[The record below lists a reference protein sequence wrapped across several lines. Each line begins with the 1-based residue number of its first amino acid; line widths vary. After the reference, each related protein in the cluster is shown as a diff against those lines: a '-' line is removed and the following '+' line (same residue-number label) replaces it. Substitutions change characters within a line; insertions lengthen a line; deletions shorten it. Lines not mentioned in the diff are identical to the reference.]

1 MSIIISDGVK
11 ISKRNTPTREGERI
25 ATIAEMASIPNPYVG
40 QRVYVEDEGFS
51 YEIKSLKAKIIDGV
65 VVENAQVDLYEP
77 AIPTALID
85 NLMKKKFGYARDLE
99 GNRQFFADEES
110 ASLYDENP
118 EGNAELLLLEL
129 KTAAEGGGGGA
140 GGGMYYFLRVMNG
153 LPSRSIVASQGE
165 PCEIKFTFVSQQKD
179 GAEAEYEDTGE
190 RGYCELSVSNIATD
204 SFQVVKSFYVNSG
217 VEQTVDVSQFLATGA
232 NSIRLKIT
240 GEITEQVTPAFT
252 WSAQLT
258 SLSIGAPNFEW
269 WKPNTG
275 DFTIPFIIG
284 GNVDKDLYIS
294 VDGGDYHWE
303 KMEPIGPLVY
313 TDTPLNYGVPH
324 PGKSGVYTVRA
335 QVKTKDSLI
344 ATKELVYET
353 ICVVQGE
360 TETFIAVN
368 NVSEGLTNWA
378 ENAVLDYALYS
389 PLATTS
395 IEWTLGEMK
404 QALKV
409 TTGEKKTL
417 DMALEV
423 ETVDDS
429 DFTLVLGAS
438 SGGKTL
444 VEGMV
449 FEVDNSQG
457 FSPVAGAAFYFN
469 PRKHDNGEAFAR
481 TAIINEISG
490 EEIPA
495 VFTGYNWG
503 SDGYQKVTDGL
514 VMRVFAGNTLE
525 ADVKFFAKETATTG
539 ATLSMDFRVDNALD
553 YEGEVLKV
561 IEETASNFVGVKLL
575 ADSMYVHSQAAKN
588 DDYQGLRIEDRE
600 RIHVDVVIMPQAY
613 GNKNFNLVILYV
625 NGCKNREFTYA
636 SNDYFANQGN
646 LIIGSESADIDIY
659 GIKVYYKALTANA
672 IQQNHIN
679 WLNEGKEE
687 YKARNDVFDAKGE
700 SVDIDKVRR
709 ICNVITFFGEM
720 PSKSNPNKF
729 INDWKLEFVGR
740 PEWNVFIKGIE
751 QSGQGTSA
759 MEYDGWNQKGKSK
772 STTVATYADGST
784 TTGFFYLAGRKCRVA
799 AGKLNWASSCG
810 CNKMGSVNSI
820 GDLCELLGILD
831 KYNSRVGIFQMP
843 FVGFQ
848 ALEDERGNM
857 RYTFTG
863 LYTLG
868 PDKGDPFTMGWD
880 YEMFPDLISVEGADN
895 AAPGALFKVPWNKDK
910 KYWDFN
916 MDEESM
922 QYNGIN
928 CFDYNAGKAETKG
941 DIKALYEKM
950 FMPRYNFIYECSP
963 NLTYWGDISTL
974 NTAENILLHKNDDTE
989 FVAENGDVYYYET
1002 AEGRFMPSDTGN
1014 GTINLYTQLVDKGY
1028 GLTTAMLA
1036 SLATTGAEKVE
1047 LFKQARIMKY
1057 NIESPAL
1064 IHKGQ
1069 SVFSRNWMEALGST
1083 DTRTKNVYYTVRTEE
1098 DAMTFFWDDTDT
1110 IGPFTNQGQDKKP
1123 YWCEVGDRYDN
1134 GQPVWNG
1141 EQNRFFNHV
1150 EASFKED
1157 IPQEMRNMLAAMEV
1171 LGGSKAQNSTERLY
1185 AFFHKYYFSQA
1196 QEYFPEAL
1204 YNEAAR
1210 VLYEKAKIK
1219 YDNGSYTN
1227 DTDPITQ
1234 SLGSYYS
1241 GWKRWIKKRI
1251 QYIQSKYS
1259 YGDYSASGGDTITVR
1274 AAGADISYEITPAI
1288 WMYPNVATG
1297 TSIVK
1302 GERTAPGEKCVIVI
1316 ELLGTGDQQNAIKGV
1331 HYLRSIGQ
1339 WHDKN
1344 VTGTMNVKGR
1354 MLRELTLGHESED
1367 IKISISALIVSDTP
1381 SLQVLDVRRIA
1392 TLTGELALETCT
1404 HLKELLAKGTAMTN
1418 IKLPVGGPLEKI
1430 EYPSTAQY
1438 VTLRN
1443 FPLLKNEGV
1452 DISECLGEVT
1462 DFYVSECP
1470 QVKVMELLQSIL
1482 NTEGHALKR
1491 IRATGFDEEYDN
1503 GEVLTALSK
1512 LTDGSYSGLT
1522 SEGKEQD
1529 GMPVLQGKMKV
1540 NAFVYEEDLEKL
1552 MEYFQGHLEIEV
1564 TGGYYMRF
1572 ADPEVLKV
1580 LLANGVGDGVGITEE
1595 QAAKVTDIG
1604 VWFMGNKEINTFDEF
1619 EKFTGVTTTKIN
1631 PNAPYPYNGAFA
1643 RTALTSI
1650 KLPSSLTVTGAGIFA
1665 EVSTLPEIDI
1675 THVTKLGN
1683 MSFWKCSSLAKVVCP
1698 NLTEISGGAFYGC
1711 SSLESIDLSKV
1722 KVIPNQYSFNGFYYG
1737 CFQGCSSLKSVIF
1750 SEDITTMGSFAFYN
1764 CTSLEIEDFQAP
1776 NLETFGQN
1784 AFYGVKTKKISNLGK
1799 VTSLQRTGTTY
1810 GDKTTLESL
1819 NLPQTITSLGNDSEG
1834 NTFDGFINLV
1844 IEDINFPSVTYIP
1857 DGVFYNTKIN
1867 KLTSLGSSTAISQ
1880 TNAQKS
1886 QKGAFQAS
1894 TINEV
1899 AEGVFDNITTIG
1911 SYAFTSA
1918 TISGGEAELVFPN
1931 VKTIGYF
1938 AFQSLKVKKITFGS
1952 LTKIPGEGYSF
1963 ACFKYCAM
1971 TELDLPDTLT
1981 EIQQYGLYECRN
1993 LTTLII
1999 RATNPPTL
2007 GSNAFSGTPST
2018 MTIYVPD
2025 GSVEQEVDNGDGT
2038 TSTVTKTIVELYKE
2052 ASGWS
2057 DYADRI
2063 RPMSEFD
2070 VRILTYNEDGEGG
2083 YKLYQIASYDTAK
2096 NDYVMGIAVRDSTLG
2111 DIVMSK
2117 TKVSGSNV
2125 YVNTKSL
2132 SNGRI
2137 NTQLMLET
2145 YPDTNYVHNK
2155 CNNYIFANGTSGYLM
2170 SKNEGFII
2178 SRKKSIINSALTL
2191 IGGSQVGDYLWTSN
2205 VGNAGNQWMGAVVTW
2220 ATDRMDGGRN
2230 NQTFD
2235 TFPLTEL
2242 PEGLEW

>member
-110 ASLYDENP
+110 ASLYDEDP

-368 NVSEGLTNWA
+368 NVSKGLTNWA

-429 DFTLVLGAS
+429 DFTLVLGAK

-525 ADVKFFAKETATTG
+525 ADVKFFARETATTG

-672 IQQNHIN
+672 IQQNHMN

-709 ICNVITFFGEM
+709 ICNVITFFGKM

-784 TTGFFYLAGRKCRVA
+784 TTGFFYFAGQKCRVA
-799 AGKLNWASSCG
+799 TNKLNWASSCG

-880 YEMFPDLISVEGADN
+880 YEKFPDLISVEGADN
-895 AAPGALFKVPWNKDK
+895 AAPGALFKVPWNKNK

-1069 SVFSRNWMEALGST
+1069 SVFSRNWMEGLGST

-1141 EQNRFFNHV
+1141 EQNRFFNLV
-1150 EASFKED
+1150 EAAFKED
-1157 IPQEMRNMLAAMEV
+1157 IPQEMRNMLAGMEE

-1297 TSIVK
+1297 TSIVR

-1404 HLKELLAKGTAMTN
+1404 HLKELLAKGTGMTN

-1430 EYPSTAQY
+1430 EYPATAQY

-1491 IRATGFDEEYDN
+1491 VRATGFDEEYDN
-1503 GEVLTALSK
+1503 GDVLTALSK

-1529 GMPVLQGKMKV
+1529 GMPVLQGKMRV

-1552 MEYFQGHLEIEV
+1552 MEYFQEHLEIAV
-1564 TGGYYMRF
+1564 TGGYYIKF
-1572 ADPEVLKV
+1572 ADPEVLRV
-1580 LLANGVGDGVGITEE
+1580 LLANGVGDGTGITTE
-1595 QAAKVTDIG
+1595 QAEALTNIG
-1604 VWFMGNKEINTFDEF
+1604 TWFNGNTAITSFDEF
-1619 EKFTGVTTTKIN
+1619 KYFTNVKILKENEFRGCTNLRTIDLTNIEYLGFMPFATSDLSEYDLNMPNLIGLLDGVNENFCQWFLDSNLRSVKDTGNLVKFPDGDYSSGIVYST
-1631 PNAPYPYNGAFA
+1631 FA
-1643 RTALTSI
+1643 RTKVKSVHLNSKVREVGYGTFYSCKELTELIIDEGLQIIGESSFGRCWALNTVT
-1650 KLPSSLTVTGAGIFA
+1650 LPST
-1665 EVSTLPEIDI
+1665 I
-1675 THVTKLGN
+1675 THIYALAFVECDFKFGFIKI
-1683 MSFWKCSSLAKVVCP
+1683 MS
-1698 NLTEISGGAFYGC
+1698 
-1711 SSLESIDLSKV
+1711 
-1722 KVIPNQYSFNGFYYG
+1722 
-1737 CFQGCSSLKSVIF
+1737 
-1750 SEDITTMGSFAFYN
+1750 IT
-1764 CTSLEIEDFQAP
+1764 P
-1776 NLETFGQN
+1776 
-1784 AFYGVKTKKISNLGK
+1784 
-1799 VTSLQRTGTTY
+1799 
-1810 GDKTTLESL
+1810 
-1819 NLPQTITSLGNDSEG
+1819 PSLGNDA
-1834 NTFDGFINLV
+1834 FLV
-1844 IEDINFPSVTYIP
+1844 TGGANYI
-1857 DGVFYNTKIN
+1857 
-1867 KLTSLGSSTAISQ
+1867 
-1880 TNAQKS
+1880 
-1886 QKGAFQAS
+1886 
-1894 TINEV
+1894 
-1899 AEGVFDNITTIG
+1899 
-1911 SYAFTSA
+1911 
-1918 TISGGEAELVFPN
+1918 
-1931 VKTIGYF
+1931 
-1938 AFQSLKVKKITFGS
+1938 
-1952 LTKIPGEGYSF
+1952 
-1963 ACFKYCAM
+1963 
-1971 TELDLPDTLT
+1971 
-1981 EIQQYGLYECRN
+1981 
-1993 LTTLII
+1993 
-1999 RATNPPTL
+1999 
-2007 GSNAFSGTPST
+2007 
-2018 MTIYVPD
+2018 IYVPD
-2025 GSVEQEVDNGDGT
+2025 ESIEAYKTATNW
-2038 TSTVTKTIVELYKE
+2038 ST
-2052 ASGWS
+2052 
-2057 DYADRI
+2057 YADRI
-2063 RPMSEFD
+2063 KPLSE
-2070 VRILTYNEDGEGG
+2070 Y
-2083 YKLYQIASYDTAK
+2083 
-2096 NDYVMGIAVRDSTLG
+2096 
-2111 DIVMSK
+2111 
-2117 TKVSGSNV
+2117 
-2125 YVNTKSL
+2125 
-2132 SNGRI
+2132 
-2137 NTQLMLET
+2137 
-2145 YPDTNYVHNK
+2145 
-2155 CNNYIFANGTSGYLM
+2155 
-2170 SKNEGFII
+2170 
-2178 SRKKSIINSALTL
+2178 
-2191 IGGSQVGDYLWTSN
+2191 
-2205 VGNAGNQWMGAVVTW
+2205 
-2220 ATDRMDGGRN
+2220 
-2230 NQTFD
+2230 
-2235 TFPLTEL
+2235 TE
-2242 PEGLEW
+2242 E

>member
-110 ASLYDENP
+110 ASLYDEDP

-368 NVSEGLTNWA
+368 NVSKGLTNWA

-429 DFTLVLGAS
+429 DFTLVLGAK

-525 ADVKFFAKETATTG
+525 ADVKFFARETATTG

-672 IQQNHIN
+672 IQQNHMN

-709 ICNVITFFGEM
+709 ICNVITFFGKM

-740 PEWNVFIKGIE
+740 PEWNVFIKRIE

-784 TTGFFYLAGRKCRVA
+784 TTGFFYFAGQKCRVA
-799 AGKLNWASSCG
+799 TNKLNWASSCG

-820 GDLCELLGILD
+820 ADLCELLGILD

-880 YEMFPDLISVEGADN
+880 YEKFPDLISVEGADN
-895 AAPGALFKVPWNKDK
+895 AAPGALFKVPWNKNK

-950 FMPRYNFIYECSP
+950 FMPRYNFIYKCSP

-1069 SVFSRNWMEALGST
+1069 SVFSRNWMEGLGST

-1141 EQNRFFNHV
+1141 EQNRFFNLV
-1150 EASFKED
+1150 EGAFKED
-1157 IPQEMRNMLAAMEV
+1157 IPQEMRNMLAAMEE

-1219 YDNGSYTN
+1219 FDNGSYTN

-1274 AAGADISYEITPAI
+1274 AAGADISYEITPAV

-1297 TSIVK
+1297 TSIVR

-1430 EYPSTAQY
+1430 EYPATAQY

-1470 QVKVMELLQSIL
+1470 QVKVMELLQNIL

-1491 IRATGFDEEYDN
+1491 VRATGFDEEYDN
-1503 GEVLTALSK
+1503 GDVLTALSK

-1522 SEGKEQD
+1522 SEGTAQD

-1552 MEYFQGHLEIEV
+1552 MEYFQGHLEIAV

-1580 LLANGVGDGVGITEE
+1580 LLANGVGDGTGITEE
-1595 QAAKVTDIG
+1595 QAESVTDIG
-1604 VWFMGNKEINTFDEF
+1604 TWFKGNTAITSFDEF
-1619 EKFTGVTTTKIN
+1619 EKFTSVSSVGGSQYNTGFKNCSNLKTIKI
-1631 PNAPYPYNGAFA
+1631 PSSV
-1643 RTALTSI
+1643 TSI
-1650 KLPSSLTVTGAGIFA
+1650 PGEAFL
-1665 EVSTLPEIDI
+1665 ST
-1675 THVTKLGN
+1675 
-1683 MSFWKCSSLAKVVCP
+1683 
-1698 NLTEISGGAFYGC
+1698 
-1711 SSLESIDLSKV
+1711 SSLESIGDTTNVTIIGGKGGYGSAFMNSGIKTVNYPNLQIIYGGDNWSGSNVEEVLSLGYV
-1722 KVIPNQYSFNGFYYG
+1722 KIIPGGTS
-1737 CFQGCSSLKSVIF
+1737 K
-1750 SEDITTMGSFAFYN
+1750 GSFSNCLKLVTIVFPNTLEQIGENAFYN
-1764 CTSLEIEDFQAP
+1764 CTALEIEDLSLP
-1776 NLETFGQN
+1776 NLETLGQN
-1784 AFYGVKTKKISNLGK
+1784 AFYSVKIKKISDLGNITALPAATSTTQNFGNK
-1799 VTSLQRTGTTY
+1799 SVLEEVVLPDSIASIPDKSFSQYTALKSISSLQNVTSIGEQA
-1810 GDKTTLESL
+1810 
-1819 NLPQTITSLGNDSEG
+1819 
-1834 NTFDGFINLV
+1834 
-1844 IEDINFPSVTYIP
+1844 
-1857 DGVFYNTKIN
+1857 FYNTKAMSIELN
-1867 KLTSLGSSTAISQ
+1867 APNLTS
-1880 TNAQKS
+1880 
-1886 QKGAFQAS
+1886 
-1894 TINEV
+1894 
-1899 AEGVFDNITTIG
+1899 
-1911 SYAFTSA
+1911 
-1918 TISGGEAELVFPN
+1918 
-1931 VKTIGYF
+1931 IGYS
-1938 AFQSLKVKKITFGS
+1938 AFMYSGITKVILGKITS
-1952 LTKIPGEGYSF
+1952 IPGHSNYNYVPFRGCTNLKF
-1963 ACFKYCAM
+1963 V
-1971 TELDLPDTLT
+1971 DLPDTLT
-1981 EIQQYGLYECRN
+1981 SIGQQSFFSSPIA
-1993 LTTLII
+1993 TLIC

-2007 GSNAFSGTPST
+2007 GSNAFTSST
-2018 MTIYVPD
+2018 IIIYVPD

-2038 TSTVTKTIVELYKE
+2038 TSTVTKTIVELYRE

-2057 DYADRI
+2057 AYADRI
-2063 RPMSEFD
+2063 RPMSEYD
-2070 VRILTYNEDGEGG
+2070 VRILTYNEDGNGG
-2083 YKLYQIASYDTAK
+2083 YKLYQIANYDTAK
-2096 NDYVMGIAVRDSTLG
+2096 NDYVMGVAILAPEHQFVMAKSGVSSASWGAYALRLPDTTTYDGRGNTNIMLENNSAIAKNANAYVFLNGTTGYIGTRAELQLVVDRK
-2111 DIVMSK
+2111 DAVINAMSK
-2117 TKVSGSNV
+2117 
-2125 YVNTKSL
+2125 
-2132 SNGRI
+2132 
-2137 NTQLMLET
+2137 
-2145 YPDTNYVHNK
+2145 
-2155 CNNYIFANGTSGYLM
+2155 
-2170 SKNEGFII
+2170 
-2178 SRKKSIINSALTL
+2178 
-2191 IGGSQVGDYLWTSN
+2191 IGGSGTFWENWTS
-2205 VGNAGNQWMGAVVTW
+2205 
-2220 ATDRMDGGRN
+2220 TDLGSYAYTHNTDNISSQEKTVQRGCR
-2230 NQTFD
+2230 
-2235 TFPLTEL
+2235 PLTEL

>member
-110 ASLYDENP
+110 ASLYDEDP

-153 LPSRSIVASQGE
+153 LPSRNIVASQGE

-217 VEQTVDVSQFLATGA
+217 VEQTVDVSQFLATGS

-360 TETFIAVN
+360 TETFIALN
-368 NVSEGLTNWA
+368 NVSKGLTNWA

-417 DMALEV
+417 DMELNV

-429 DFTLVLGAS
+429 DFTLVLGAE

-444 VEGMV
+444 VEGMA

-503 SDGYQKVTDGL
+503 SDGYQKVADVR

-525 ADVKFFAKETATTG
+525 ADVKFFASETAEKG

-575 ADSMYVHSQAAKN
+575 ADSMYVHSHQAKN

-625 NGCKNREFTYA
+625 NGCKNREFTYE
-636 SNDYFANQGN
+636 SNDHFENHGN

-672 IQQNHIN
+672 IQQNHMN

-729 INDWKLEFVGR
+729 INDWKLEFVKR
-740 PEWNVFIKGIE
+740 SEWNVFIKGIE

-759 MEYDGWNQKGKSK
+759 KEYNEWNQKGKCTD
-772 STTVATYADGST
+772 TTVATYADGST
-784 TTGFFYLAGRKCRVA
+784 TTGFFYFAGQKCSVA
-799 AGKLNWASSCG
+799 TNKLNWASSCG

-820 GDLCELLGILD
+820 GDLCEQLGILD

-895 AAPGALFKVPWNKDK
+895 AAAGALFKVPWNKNK

-922 QYNGIN
+922 QYNGKN
-928 CFDYNAGKAETKG
+928 CFDYNAGKAETKE

-1036 SLATTGAEKVE
+1036 SLATTTGAEKVE

-1064 IHKGQ
+1064 IHQGQ
-1069 SVFSRNWMEALGST
+1069 SIFSRNWMETLGSS
-1083 DTRTKNVYYTVRTEE
+1083 DTRAKNVYYTVRTKE
-1098 DAMTFFWDDTDT
+1098 DPMTFFWDDTDT

-1134 GQPVWNG
+1134 GQSVWNG
-1141 EQNRFFNHV
+1141 EQNRFFNLV
-1150 EASFKED
+1150 ESAFKED
-1157 IPQEMRNMLAAMEV
+1157 IPQEMRNMLAAMEE

-1204 YNEAAR
+1204 YNEAAK

-1219 YDNGSYTN
+1219 YDNGSYSN

-1297 TSIVK
+1297 TSIVR

-1367 IKISISALIVSDTP
+1367 IKISISALTVSDTP
-1381 SLQVLDVRRIA
+1381 SLQVLDVRRIG
-1392 TLTGELALETCT
+1392 TLTGVLALETCT

-1430 EYPSTAQY
+1430 EYPATAQY

-1452 DISECLGEVT
+1452 DISECLGAVT

-1470 QVKVMELLQSIL
+1470 QLKVMELLQNML

-1491 IRATGFDEEYDN
+1491 VRATGFDEEYDN
-1503 GEVLTALSK
+1503 GDVLMALSK

-1522 SEGKEQD
+1522 SEGLEQD

-1552 MEYFQGHLEIEV
+1552 KNKFQDHLEIDV
-1564 TGGYYMRF
+1564 TGVYVKF
-1572 ADPEVLKV
+1572 ADPEVQRICV
-1580 LLANGVGDGVGITEE
+1580 ENWGDGNGITSE
-1595 QAAKVTDIG
+1595 QVKTITDIG
-1604 VWFMGNKEINTFDEF
+1604 TKFQGNTLIKTFDEF
-1619 EKFTGVTTTKIN
+1619 EKFEEVTTLGNNAFKDCNSLTHIN
-1631 PNAPYPYNGAFA
+1631 LKNIVLP
-1643 RTALTSI
+1643 LTSYG
-1650 KLPSSLTVTGAGIFA
+1650 TNIFA
-1665 EVSTLPEIDI
+1665 
-1675 THVTKLGN
+1675 N
-1683 MSFWKCSSLAKVVCP
+1683 CSSLETVGEISKLESIPANTFANCP
-1698 NLTEISGGAFYGC
+1698 NLTGDLNFNSVTKIWPGNFTNQKITKLIFPELTTLGGYPMGHKTICSNCSDLLEIRLPKLSIFDNMTASGNFISDCPKLKLIDVSSLTAFANNFLSNLPALETIIFTPDKITSIGEKAFHQCENWDAGDLIFTNVEGDIGTNAFNNCSKIKSITIGNGCTEILGGAFAYCTGLKKLDIGTGLKSA
-1711 SSLESIDLSKV
+1711 SSYLLNNCNLHEIILRATTPPSIHLYTWTDLSKC
-1722 KVIPNQYSFNGFYYG
+1722 P
-1737 CFQGCSSLKSVIF
+1737 
-1750 SEDITTMGSFAFYN
+1750 
-1764 CTSLEIEDFQAP
+1764 
-1776 NLETFGQN
+1776 
-1784 AFYGVKTKKISNLGK
+1784 
-1799 VTSLQRTGTTY
+1799 
-1810 GDKTTLESL
+1810 
-1819 NLPQTITSLGNDSEG
+1819 
-1834 NTFDGFINLV
+1834 
-1844 IEDINFPSVTYIP
+1844 
-1857 DGVFYNTKIN
+1857 
-1867 KLTSLGSSTAISQ
+1867 
-1880 TNAQKS
+1880 
-1886 QKGAFQAS
+1886 
-1894 TINEV
+1894 
-1899 AEGVFDNITTIG
+1899 
-1911 SYAFTSA
+1911 
-1918 TISGGEAELVFPN
+1918 
-1931 VKTIGYF
+1931 
-1938 AFQSLKVKKITFGS
+1938 
-1952 LTKIPGEGYSF
+1952 
-1963 ACFKYCAM
+1963 
-1971 TELDLPDTLT
+1971 
-1981 EIQQYGLYECRN
+1981 
-1993 LTTLII
+1993 
-1999 RATNPPTL
+1999 
-2007 GSNAFSGTPST
+2007 
-2018 MTIYVPD
+2018 IYVPD
-2025 GSVEQEVDNGDGT
+2025 ESVEA
-2038 TSTVTKTIVELYKE
+2038 YKS
-2052 ASGWS
+2052 ATNWVN
-2057 DYADRI
+2057 YKDRI
-2063 RPMSEFD
+2063 KPLSE
-2070 VRILTYNEDGEGG
+2070 IE
-2083 YKLYQIASYDTAK
+2083 
-2096 NDYVMGIAVRDSTLG
+2096 
-2111 DIVMSK
+2111 
-2117 TKVSGSNV
+2117 
-2125 YVNTKSL
+2125 
-2132 SNGRI
+2132 
-2137 NTQLMLET
+2137 
-2145 YPDTNYVHNK
+2145 P
-2155 CNNYIFANGTSGYLM
+2155 
-2170 SKNEGFII
+2170 
-2178 SRKKSIINSALTL
+2178 
-2191 IGGSQVGDYLWTSN
+2191 
-2205 VGNAGNQWMGAVVTW
+2205 
-2220 ATDRMDGGRN
+2220 
-2230 NQTFD
+2230 
-2235 TFPLTEL
+2235 
-2242 PEGLEW
+2242 

>member
-110 ASLYDENP
+110 ASLYDEDP

-429 DFTLVLGAS
+429 NFTLVLGAE

-525 ADVKFFAKETATTG
+525 ADVKFFARETATTG

-672 IQQNHIN
+672 IQQNHMN

-687 YKARNDVFDAKGE
+687 YKARNDVFDAMGE
-700 SVDIDKVRR
+700 SVDINKVRK

-759 MEYDGWNQKGKSK
+759 MEYDGWNQKGKCK
-772 STTVATYADGST
+772 GTTVATYADGST
-784 TTGFFYLAGRKCRVA
+784 TTEFFYFAGQKCSVVTD
-799 AGKLNWASSCG
+799 KLNWASSCG

-831 KYNSRVGIFQMP
+831 EYNSRVGIFQMP

-863 LYTLG
+863 LYTIG

-895 AAPGALFKVPWNKDK
+895 AAPGALFKVPWNKNK

-1069 SVFSRNWMEALGST
+1069 SVFSRNWMEGLGST

-1141 EQNRFFNHV
+1141 EQNRFFNLV
-1150 EASFKED
+1150 EAAFKED
-1157 IPQEMRNMLAAMEV
+1157 IPQEMRNMLAAMEE

-1219 YDNGSYTN
+1219 FDNGSYTN

-1297 TSIVK
+1297 TSIVR

-1430 EYPSTAQY
+1430 EYPATAQY

-1470 QVKVMELLQSIL
+1470 QVKVMELLQNIL

-1503 GEVLTALSK
+1503 GDVLTALSK

-1522 SEGKEQD
+1522 SEGTAQD

-1552 MEYFQGHLEIEV
+1552 MEYFQGHLEIAV

-1580 LLANGVGDGVGITEE
+1580 LLANGVGDGTGVTEE
-1595 QAAKVTDIG
+1595 QAEAVTDIG
-1604 VWFMGNKEINTFDEF
+1604 TWFELNTAIETFDEF
-1619 EKFTGVTTTKIN
+1619 EKFVNVSNVYGYF
-1631 PNAPYPYNGAFA
+1631 NANA
-1643 RTALTSI
+1643 
-1650 KLPSSLTVTGAGIFA
+1650 
-1665 EVSTLPEIDI
+1665 
-1675 THVTKLGN
+1675 N
-1683 MSFWKCSSLAKVVCP
+1683 
-1698 NLTEISGGAFYGC
+1698 SGFPRGAFYGC
-1711 SSLESIDLSKV
+1711 T
-1722 KVIPNQYSFNGFYYG
+1722 N
-1737 CFQGCSSLKSVIF
+1737 LKSIKF
-1750 SEDITTMGSFAFYN
+1750 SDNVKSIGSGAFAY
-1764 CTSLEIEDFQAP
+1764 CKSLNLDVNVP
-1776 NLETFGQN
+1776 NLETIGTV
-1784 AFYGVKTKKISNLGK
+1784 AFARSGISKVSSLGK
-1799 VTSLQRTGTTY
+1799 ITSLPGGGVNGTNSSGQSGY
-1810 GDKTTLESL
+1810 WYQGIFLECKNL
-1819 NLPQTITSLGNDSEG
+1819 TEVVLPQTLTYIGPYAFNACSALENVSIPNSVTVIEEYAFNSCSSLNRDINIPERVTKIGNSAFRGSKISGEVKLLAITSLGTAAFYGTNISKLII
-1834 NTFDGFINLV
+1834 TSAL
-1844 IEDINFPSVTYIP
+1844 TTIP
-1857 DGVFYNTKIN
+1857 DFVYQIGGVFTGCG
-1867 KLTSLGSSTAISQ
+1867 KLTDV
-1880 TNAQKS
+1880 
-1886 QKGAFQAS
+1886 
-1894 TINEV
+1894 E
-1899 AEGVFDNITTIG
+1899 
-1911 SYAFTSA
+1911 
-1918 TISGGEAELVFPN
+1918 
-1931 VKTIGYF
+1931 
-1938 AFQSLKVKKITFGS
+1938 
-1952 LTKIPGEGYSF
+1952 
-1963 ACFKYCAM
+1963 
-1971 TELDLPDTLT
+1971 LPDTLT
-1981 EIQQYGLYECRN
+1981 KIGSAAFQNCTSLSRITCNGVTTIGENAFISAGTLNGFEFEAPN
-1993 LTTLII
+1993 LSSLGKKSFQSSGVINVKDLGKITTLPNGGANDGVFMNCYKLESVVLPETIKSMPIRPFSGCSKLKTII
-1999 RATNPPTL
+1999 IKATTPPTVDGYFNL
-2007 GSNAFSGTPST
+2007 GNGSS
-2018 MTIYVPD
+2018 IVYVPD

-2057 DYADRI
+2057 AYADRI
-2063 RPMSEFD
+2063 KPMSEYYT
-2070 VRILTYNEDGEGG
+2070 I
-2083 YKLYQIASYDTAK
+2083 
-2096 NDYVMGIAVRDSTLG
+2096 
-2111 DIVMSK
+2111 
-2117 TKVSGSNV
+2117 
-2125 YVNTKSL
+2125 
-2132 SNGRI
+2132 
-2137 NTQLMLET
+2137 
-2145 YPDTNYVHNK
+2145 H
-2155 CNNYIFANGTSGYLM
+2155 
-2170 SKNEGFII
+2170 GF
-2178 SRKKSIINSALTL
+2178 
-2191 IGGSQVGDYLWTSN
+2191 
-2205 VGNAGNQWMGAVVTW
+2205 
-2220 ATDRMDGGRN
+2220 
-2230 NQTFD
+2230 
-2235 TFPLTEL
+2235 
-2242 PEGLEW
+2242 